1 MNKTFKTIC
10 MKKLL
15 NYVRA
20 QLSAFLSP
28 EPEIQ
33 CDYVDKVVYLLRRD
47 FNSKEQN
54 EILVSIGTKLSALR
68 DQDMRQ
74 MEKDYQVLQHNNLL
88 LKEKLGLIL
97 P

>member
-1 MNKTFKTIC
+1 

-15 NYVRA
+15 NYCRTH
-20 QLSAFLSP
+20 LSAFLSP

-33 CDYVDKVVYLLRRD
+33 SDYVNKVVYLLRRD

-68 DQDMRQ
+68 EQDMRQ
-74 MEKDYQVLQHNNLL
+74 MEQDYQVLQHNTNL
-88 LKEKLGLIL
+88 LKERLALT
-97 P
+97 

>member
-33 CDYVDKVVYLLRRD
+33 NDYVDKVVYLLRRD

-68 DQDMRQ
+68 EQDMRQ
-74 MEKDYQVLQHNNLL
+74 MEKDYKVLQDNTIL
-88 LKEKLGLIL
+88 LKERLALN
-97 P
+97 

>member
-1 MNKTFKTIC
+1 

-15 NYVRA
+15 NYCRTH
-20 QLSAFLSP
+20 LSTFLSP

-33 CDYVDKVVYLLRRD
+33 SDYVNKVVYLLRRD

-68 DQDMRQ
+68 DQDMLQ
-74 MEKDYQVLQHNNLL
+74 MEKDYRVLQHNTSL
-88 LKEKLGLIL
+88 LKQRLALT
-97 P
+97 